1 MIAYLAQPIDRST
14 DGVTAGHAAI
24 LRSML
29 IEAGLTVYSPYL
41 AWGAKRPPPAR
52 VQRVNEVALRDA
64 SVLFVVLME
73 ADQSLG
79 VPFEM
84 ALAREWGVPTVVVTD
99 IRPEDSVI
107 LRSIPGVHVF
117 DPRYRQFAVDKAHHL
132 AQGKRDLE
140 TAKWQPLS
148 GGIAPRVGKEGD
160 AGFDLHYSGSE
171 PLTIQPGEMANV
183 EAGIGVEFP
192 PGVWCLILGRSS
204 TFQRRMFVAP
214 SVIDAGY
221 RGELFACV
229 LNIGDYTQTIEPGER
244 VAQIVPFDLV
254 AGRYRWVEGVLSDS
268 ERGDTGFGSTGR

>member
-14 DGVTAGHAAI
+14 DGVTAGHAVTV
-24 LRSML
+24 RSML
-29 IEAGLTVYSPYL
+29 LEAGLTVFSPYL
-41 AWGAKRPPPAR
+41 AWGSKKPPPSR
-52 VQRVNEVALRDA
+52 VQRVNESALRDA
-64 SVLFVVLME
+64 SVLVVVMME
-73 ADQSLG
+73 ADHSLG

-84 ALAREWGVPTVVVTD
+84 ALAREWNIPMVVVTD
-99 IRPEDSVI
+99 IKPENSVI
-107 LRSIPGVHVF
+107 LRHSGAYIF
-117 DPRYRQFAVDKAHHL
+117 DPRYRQFAVDKAYQVAL
-132 AQGKRDLE
+132 GKRDQQI
-140 TAKWQPLS
+140 AKWQPLS
-148 GGIAPRVGKEGD
+148 GGVAPRAGKEGD

-171 PLTIQPGEMANV
+171 PLTIQPGEMVNV

-229 LNIGDYTQTIEPGER
+229 QNIGEYSQTIEPGER

-254 AGRYRWVEGVLSDS
+254 ANRYRWIEGTLSDS
-268 ERGDTGFGSTGR
+268 ERGATGFGSTGR